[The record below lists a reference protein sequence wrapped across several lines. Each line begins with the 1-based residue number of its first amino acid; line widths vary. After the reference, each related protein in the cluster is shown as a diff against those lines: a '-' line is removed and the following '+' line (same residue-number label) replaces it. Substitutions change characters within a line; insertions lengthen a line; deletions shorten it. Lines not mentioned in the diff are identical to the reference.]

1 MMNPLLNNE
10 SQHLHKRILTEMM
23 GPIKDEHSRAND
35 VTPKTSPGNA
45 RVTDEHKVAIQYL
58 Q

>member
-1 MMNPLLNNE
+1 MLLTGMT
-10 SQHLHKRILTEMM
+10 R
-23 GPIKDEHSRAND
+23 PIRDEHSREDD
-35 VTPKTSPGNA
+35 VTPVTNPDNA